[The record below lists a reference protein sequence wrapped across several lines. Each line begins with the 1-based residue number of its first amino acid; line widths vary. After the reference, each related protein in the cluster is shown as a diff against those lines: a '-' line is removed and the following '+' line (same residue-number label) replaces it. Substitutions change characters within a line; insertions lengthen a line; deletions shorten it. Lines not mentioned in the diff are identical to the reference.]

1 MYSSCVCAAQVESWA
16 FALDAKGLE
25 VLANAGV
32 FYLRTCKLCDD
43 GIVVR
48 ASACALAYCLPFAFA
63 CKSRTPVLLLK
74 WSGHVQ
80 SQHIWSM
87 TQLSTRF
94 SAGVQPWSKTGAQL
108 TSVTCKTWLE

>member
-1 MYSSCVCAAQVESWA
+1 MVAPSACAAQVESWA

-48 ASACALAYCLPFAFA
+48 VTACGIAQWLPPAVNWE
-63 CKSRTPVLLLK
+63 SRT
-74 WSGHVQ
+74 
-80 SQHIWSM
+80 
-87 TQLSTRF
+87 LSTLP
-94 SAGVQPWSKTGAQL
+94 GL
-108 TSVTCKTWLE
+108 

>member
-1 MYSSCVCAAQVESWA
+1 MESWA

-48 ASACALAYCLPFAFA
+48 TTACAIAYSLPPASACELT
-63 CKSRTPVLLLK
+63 TPVALPRL
-74 WSGHVQ
+74 
-80 SQHIWSM
+80 
-87 TQLSTRF
+87 
-94 SAGVQPWSKTGAQL
+94 
-108 TSVTCKTWLE
+108 

>member
-1 MYSSCVCAAQVESWA
+1 MQVESWA

-48 ASACALAYCLPFAFA
+48 ATACAAAHLLSIAIA
-63 CKSRTPVLLLK
+63 C
-74 WSGHVQ
+74 
-80 SQHIWSM
+80 
-87 TQLSTRF
+87 
-94 SAGVQPWSKTGAQL
+94 
-108 TSVTCKTWLE
+108 

>member
-1 MYSSCVCAAQVESWA
+1 MQVESWA

-48 ASACALAYCLPFAFA
+48 AATRALACW
-63 CKSRTPVLLLK
+63 LLLPMPANQGP
-74 WSGHVQ
+74 SCAFQ
-80 SQHIWSM
+80 AA
-87 TQLSTRF
+87 R
-94 SAGVQPWSKTGAQL
+94 
-108 TSVTCKTWLE
+108 